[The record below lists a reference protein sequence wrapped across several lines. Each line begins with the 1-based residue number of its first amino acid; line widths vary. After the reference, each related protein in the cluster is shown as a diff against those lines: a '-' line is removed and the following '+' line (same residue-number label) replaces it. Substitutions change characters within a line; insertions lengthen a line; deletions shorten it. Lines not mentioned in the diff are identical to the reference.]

1 MRNLLEEAMLEELQ
15 EVYPQD
21 INNYF
26 YVKDLKNIFNISSNM
41 VYKMLK
47 DINPVKYK
55 IKSNIENSY
64 SYYVLISKTYDE
76 EFKNWIQERKKNN
89 IERLCPADTDDD
101 EEEEPEEP
109 KEPEVKF
116 SEDKLSELKALH
128 PLVTDVRFFK
138 DSYFPDVTLEEIK
151 IE

>member
-1 MRNLLEEAMLEELQ
+1 MLEELQ

-26 YVKDLKNIFNISSNM
+26 YVKDLKNVYNISSNM

-64 SYYVLISKTYDE
+64 SYYVLIPKTYDE

-89 IERLCPADTDDD
+89 IERLCPADTDDN

-109 KEPEVKF
+109 NLEPEVKF
-116 SEDKLSELKALH
+116 SEDKLAELKALH

>member
-1 MRNLLEEAMLEELQ
+1 MLEELQ

-26 YVKDLKNIFNISSNM
+26 YVKDLKNIYNISNNM

-47 DINPVKYK
+47 DIDPVKYK

-76 EFKNWIQERKKNN
+76 EFRTWIQERKRNN
-89 IERLCPADTDDD
+89 IERLFPSDTDDE
-101 EEEEPEEP
+101 EEEEPEEVQ
-109 KEPEVKF
+109 EPEVKF
-116 SEDKLSELKALH
+116 SEDKLVELKALH

>member
-1 MRNLLEEAMLEELQ
+1 MLEELQ

-26 YVKDLKNIFNISSNM
+26 YVKDLKNIYNISNNM

-64 SYYVLISKTYDE
+64 SYYVLIPKTYDE
-76 EFKNWIQERKKNN
+76 EFINWIQERKKNN
-89 IERLCPADTDDD
+89 TERLCPADNDDD

-109 KEPEVKF
+109 EEPEVKF

-138 DSYFPDVTLEEIK
+138 DSYFPDVILEEINV
-151 IE
+151 E

>member
-1 MRNLLEEAMLEELQ
+1 MLEELQ

-26 YVKDLKNIFNISSNM
+26 YVKDLKNIYNVSSNM
-41 VYKMLK
+41 IYKMLK

-64 SYYVLISKTYDE
+64 SYYVLIPKTYDE
-76 EFKNWIQERKKNN
+76 EFINWIQERKKNN
-89 IERLCPADTDDD
+89 TERLCPADNDDD

-109 KEPEVKF
+109 EEPEVKF

>member
-1 MRNLLEEAMLEELQ
+1 MLEELQ

-76 EFKNWIQERKKNN
+76 EFKSWIQERKKNN
-89 IERLCPADTDDD
+89 IERLCPANTDDD

-109 KEPEVKF
+109 QEPEIKF
-116 SEDKLSELKALH
+116 TTDKLSELKALH

-138 DSYFPDVTLEEIK
+138 DSYFPDVTLEEINV
-151 IE
+151 E

>member
-1 MRNLLEEAMLEELQ
+1 MLEELQ

-26 YVKDLKNIFNISSNM
+26 YVKDLKNVYNISSNM

-76 EFKNWIQERKKNN
+76 EFKSWIQERKKNN
-89 IERLCPADTDDD
+89 IERLCPADTDDN

-109 KEPEVKF
+109 NLEPEVKF
-116 SEDKLSELKALH
+116 SEDKLAELKALH